1 MAVDT
6 YPDLFWA
13 YTAVWVIVVLYV
25 ALMGTRLARLERLLR
40 YGRQS
45 QARDAGFCDSKR

>member
-25 ALMGTRLARLERLLR
+25 ALMGTRLARLERLVR
-40 YGRQS
+40 DGRQS
-45 QARDAGFCDSKR
+45 QARDAGCCDSKR